1 MADRT
6 YRWLLVTLAVI
17 GLSADQ
23 VSKYGVFHWLYR
35 DGQFADPSGTGNAH
49 PVVPDRSEYRFEFIA
64 QFDKDAPLCN
74 CGFSFLQTISAPI
87 MPRVN
92 HGALF
97 GIGQNHKGLANGIFA
112 TVSVAAAVAIV
123 IWGTR
128 RNTSRERGLMAA
140 LGLILGGT
148 VGNLYDRLVFGGVR
162 DFLHFYIR
170 RDQQITFDWPVFNV
184 ADCCLV
190 VGAALLLIQAVF
202 VVPKPTE
209 PAAAATDELA
219 VSETPKQ

>member
-1 MADRT
+1 MTDRT

-23 VSKYGVFHWLYR
+23 VTKYGVFRWLYR
-35 DGQFADPSGTGNAH
+35 DGQFADASGTGNESDVI
-49 PVVPDRSEYRFEFIA
+49 PGWFKFIA
-64 QFDKDAPLCN
+64 QFDKEAPLCN
-74 CGFSFLQTISAPI
+74 CGFSSLQTWSAPI

-97 GIGQNHKGLANGIFA
+97 GIGQNHKGLANGVFA
-112 TVSVAAAVAIV
+112 AVSVLAAVGIV

-128 RNTSRERGLMAA
+128 QSTCRERGLMAA

-148 VGNLYDRLVFGGVR
+148 IGNLYDRLVFGGVR
-162 DFLHFYIR
+162 DFLYFYRIE
-170 RDQQITFDWPVFNV
+170 WPVFNV

-190 VGAALLLIQAVF
+190 VGAGLLLVQAVF
-202 VVPKPTE
+202 ATPHNE
-209 PAAAATDELA
+209 QPAAAT
-219 VSETPKQ
+219 SETPTLPETAQQ